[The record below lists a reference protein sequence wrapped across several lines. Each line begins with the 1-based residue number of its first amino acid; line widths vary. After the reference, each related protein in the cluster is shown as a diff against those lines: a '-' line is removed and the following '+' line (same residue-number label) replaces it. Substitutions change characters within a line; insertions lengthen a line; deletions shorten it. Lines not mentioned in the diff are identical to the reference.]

1 MKSGFLLVASLAFGS
16 LFLWSGVAKI
26 KDPISFAEAIRNFRL
41 VGDPF
46 VAGLAHFLPWL
57 EVFAGFA
64 VMWEKTREGAVLLLT
79 FLLGAFTLAVAIAW
93 ARGLE
98 IACGCFGSEELTNY
112 PAKIA
117 QNLGMMVWGGLL
129 WLSARYGRLVKW
141 GEGGS
146 GRASRNS
153 G

>member
-1 MKSGFLLVASLAFGS
+1 MKAGLLLVASLAFGA

-46 VAGLAHFLPWL
+46 AAGLAHFLPWL

-64 VMWEKTREGAVLLLT
+64 VMWDRTREGAALLLT
-79 FLLGAFTLAVAIAW
+79 LLLGSFTLAVGIAW

-117 QNLGMMVWGGLL
+117 QNLGLIVWGLLL
-129 WLSARYGRLVKW
+129 WRSARAGRI
-141 GEGGS
+141 
-146 GRASRNS
+146 RTAF
-153 G
+153 